1 MKLTDLIYGAGGLVR
16 DAANV
21 IRYPIQI
28 VSQQFRRVAQD
39 KLEEIEVPFSQV
51 NRSSTESTRQTY
63 EPDPTRNLSGR
74 EVEAAPYRSPR
85 TLTPTSPKPG
95 ITATLEGQKILGRR
109 GKYQVERLMKE
120 GEIVRSYRGVW
131 IANNLPIV
139 LKEYRLSDWSDRAM
153 TQAKDVIERTETV
166 SLRSG
171 GVQDFRLIAPWD
183 AWVSVDEQRGYLIIR
198 DLLEN
203 STTLRQYL
211 QFTGAMS
218 THQVRRVLAQVL
230 QTLWFLHNHKIRFAD
245 GTVQSGLAHGNL
257 NLDSLLIVVNNQP
270 VGINEFQIYASDLEL
285 WETPFRKSPK
295 AISINQA
302 VTSEQIQQDLYDLG
316 VVGFYL
322 LVGEFHDRRPEQNF
336 DPQEHYNWATIPD
349 VPLKQFVRQLLN
361 LDHDRFINAEEASKA
376 LRTLPDRAIES
387 DIFESAVI
395 QPSSEKIDLV
405 ALMGVLFFG
414 LALTSL
420 AWIGWRSWNHSSPL
434 TLSTFSSPSKQFSKI
449 ADVKP
454 MAVAGD
460 RAFKYTVSDAWLAV
474 IQRRIS
480 LDKTLQ
486 AELGDRAS
494 LPLAAQLKKLD
505 TLPLRNRFSDD
516 ALVEKLKSGAIE
528 FFLSE
533 QKENLPNELAQEVVA
548 SDGLVVVVAFA
559 DSQESVP
566 QKLQGKISLDLLRKI
581 YAGEASDYQVYAPQS
596 QSISKAKNWSVINKF
611 QQFIFVPSS
620 PENTQFVNGLNT
632 KFNVLPSNKMFE
644 EIFEG
649 FQNKKNKKIGIGFE
663 RLSNVFGQCSVYP
676 LALVKDGKEFQPLI
690 QDDGTPIA
698 PQSDL
703 CAKGSYRVNAEAF
716 ERYPFGYRL
725 SVVYAKKNDRAAKKM
740 IELLT
745 TDEGQCLLNEAG
757 LIPTKPGWNQKICNG
772 SEEEFAK

>member
-1 MKLTDLIYGAGGLVR
+1 VKLTDLIYGAGGLVR
-16 DAANV
+16 DAANF

-39 KLEEIEVPFSQV
+39 KFEEIEVPFSQA
-51 NRSSTESTRQTY
+51 NRSSAESTRQTY
-63 EPDPTRNLSGR
+63 EPDPTRNLIGR
-74 EVEAAPYRSPR
+74 EVEAAPYHAPR
-85 TLTPTSPKPG
+85 TLTSTPLEPG
-95 ITATLEGQKILGRR
+95 MTAALEGQKILGRR
-109 GKYQVERLMKE
+109 GKYQVERLLAD

-139 LKEYRLSDWSDRAM
+139 LKEYRLLDWSDRAM
-153 TQAKDVIERTETV
+153 TQAKDAIERTETV

-171 GVQDFRLIAPWD
+171 GVQDFRLITPWD
-183 AWVSVDEQRGYLIIR
+183 AWVSVDEKRGYLIIR

-203 STTLRQYL
+203 STTLRQHL
-211 QFTGAMS
+211 QFTGVMS

-257 NLDSLLIVVNNQP
+257 NLDSLLIVVDTQP

-295 AISINQA
+295 AISITQA

-316 VVGFYL
+316 GIAFYL
-322 LVGEFHDRRPEQNF
+322 LVGEVHDRRSEQNF
-336 DPQEHYNWATIPD
+336 DSQEHYNWAAIPD
-349 VPLKQFVRQLLN
+349 IPLKQFVRQLLN

-376 LRTLPDRAIES
+376 LRNLPDRSVEP

-395 QPSSEKIDLV
+395 QKQSEPINST
-405 ALMGVLFFG
+405 ALLGVLFFTLILG
-414 LALTSL
+414 LLVWL
-420 AWIGWRSWNHSSPL
+420 GWRFFSHSHLP
-434 TLSTFSSPSKQFSKI
+434 PSFLFPAKKQSISKI
-449 ADVKP
+449 KDVEPLKD
-454 MAVAGD
+454 VGD
-460 RAFKYTVSDAWLAV
+460 RSFKYAVSDAWLAV

-480 LDKTLQ
+480 FDKTLQ

-494 LPLAAQLKKLD
+494 LPLAAQLKKFD
-505 TLPLRNRFSDD
+505 TLPLRNRLSDD
-516 ALVEKLKSGAIE
+516 ALVEKLKAGDIE

-566 QKLQGKISLDLLRKI
+566 QKLQGKISLDRLREI
-581 YAGEASDYQVYAPQS
+581 YTGGASDYQVYAPKSLNMTQ
-596 QSISKAKNWSVINKF
+596 KF
-611 QQFIFVPSS
+611 QRFVFARSS
-620 PENTQFVNGLNT
+620 PESNQFLKALNMKT
-632 KFNVLPSNKMFE
+632 KVLPGNQMFE
-644 EIFEG
+644 QIFED
-649 FQNKKNKKIGIGFE
+649 FQNKKIGIGFE

-676 LALVKDGKEFQPLI
+676 LALVKDGEEFQALI
-690 QDDGTPIA
+690 QDDGKPIA

-703 CAKGSYRVNAEAF
+703 CAKGSYRVNTEAF

-772 SEEEFAK
+772 SEEEVAK